1 MSQSAS
7 RIAKIR
13 TKSELGRCDLIKE
26 SRYDESREEKL
37 LGEGGGPQP
46 PVYRL
51 PPSTKGASGRSLPV
65 LDLGLL
71 CDVVSDALFV
81 VDCSWKPAFFAPAL
95 LFLLLSALANIGLV
109 LLTMREHS
117 LGLEQDRGEPR
128 PQRRPLHAIVRV
140 ARRDGVAALGARRRR
155 QRVPLARF
163 VRLGRALQVPR
174 GHPALHHPGII
185 RRSVPSARESD
196 VRHELSD
203 VGAEPHLAG
212 LVRCFVS
219 IGRSGAHVVSEVWR
233 SLYYKR
239 AHS

>member
-1 MSQSAS
+1 
-7 RIAKIR
+7 
-13 TKSELGRCDLIKE
+13 
-26 SRYDESREEKL
+26 
-37 LGEGGGPQP
+37 
-46 PVYRL
+46 
-51 PPSTKGASGRSLPV
+51 
-65 LDLGLL
+65 
-71 CDVVSDALFV
+71 
-81 VDCSWKPAFFAPAL
+81 
-95 LFLLLSALANIGLV
+95 
-109 LLTMREHS
+109 
-117 LGLEQDRGEPR
+117 
-128 PQRRPLHAIVRV
+128 
-140 ARRDGVAALGARRRR
+140 
-155 QRVPLARF
+155 
-163 VRLGRALQVPR
+163 LGRALQVPR